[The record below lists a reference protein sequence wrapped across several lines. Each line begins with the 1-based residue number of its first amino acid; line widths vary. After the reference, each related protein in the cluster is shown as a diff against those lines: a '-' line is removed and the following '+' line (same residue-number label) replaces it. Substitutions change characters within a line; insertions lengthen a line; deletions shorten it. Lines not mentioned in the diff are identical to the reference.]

1 MSTSI
6 VILWIGLVGLAYFLE
21 NLGDP
26 LSAVS
31 SVHGV
36 PITLTFY
43 RSRVQSS
50 FYPDKRNTALSN
62 TQCG

>member
-6 VILWIGLVGLAYFLE
+6 VILWMGLVGLAYFLE

-26 LSAVS
+26 SSTVS

-36 PITLTFY
+36 PIT
-43 RSRVQSS
+43 
-50 FYPDKRNTALSN
+50 
-62 TQCG
+62 